1 MNHFL
6 DLFLFNLILFFIV
19 ETDTTFY
26 TPSVKLGELAAF
38 QIRMKSSSGSAW
50 RVWDGGGGI
59 ARVELWFKSP
69 VGERCVVVRNR
80 AEDGEE
86 GKRRVR
92 KVDLGEVV
100 LGEGEKGSGEGS
112 VIKEVMADL
121 QWDKGEMVVFCGFI
135 RCLKVGEV
143 EVCSFFLLLLIKLNF
158 GMLGIKSN
166 CDNRRTAE
174 WVGG

>member
-1 MNHFL
+1 MINHLWWSWLILLLRFVNSFL
-6 DLFLFNLILFFIV
+6 DFLLLNLIPFFIV

-26 TPSVKLGELAAF
+26 ISSVKLGELAAF

-50 RVWDGGGGI
+50 RVWEGGGGI

-69 VGERCVVVRNR
+69 RGERCVVVRNR
-80 AEDGEE
+80 GEE
-86 GKRRVR
+86 EKRRVR

-112 VIKEVMADL
+112 VIKEVEADL

-135 RCLKVGEV
+135 RCLRVGEV
-143 EVCSFFLLLLIKLNF
+143 EVCSFFLF
-158 GMLGIKSN
+158 FF
-166 CDNRRTAE
+166 
-174 WVGG
+174 